1 MNKIKLVTFTVP
13 CYNSAEYMS
22 RCIDSILVGGDDVEI
37 IIVDDGSTKDN
48 TFEVAKEYEKKF
60 PSICRAIHQVNG
72 GHGEAVNTG
81 LKYAKGRYFRV
92 VDSDDWL
99 DKKCVIDYVETIKRL
114 VHEDKRIDLFV
125 TNYVY
130 DKVDKTHKAVMRY
143 QNIPKYRPVTWR
155 GIEPFVIGHYMLMH
169 SLTYSTSL
177 LRNANFHLPAHT
189 FYVDNIYAYYP
200 MQFVE
205 TIYYMDINLY
215 HYFIGRSDQSV
226 NEQVMIGRLE
236 QQYRVTNIM
245 LNDVDVMSVSS
256 KNLKDYLISYLSIIM
271 TVTSVL
277 SIMSKDPK
285 WENEK
290 DNLWK
295 GLKEKNRPLYNK
307 LKHTILGQGVNIPG
321 EIGKKLT
328 ITGYKIAQKLYGF
341 N

>member
-1 MNKIKLVTFTVP
+1 
-13 CYNSAEYMS
+13 
-22 RCIDSILVGGDDVEI
+22 
-37 IIVDDGSTKDN
+37 
-48 TFEVAKEYEKKF
+48 
-60 PSICRAIHQVNG
+60 
-72 GHGEAVNTG
+72 
-81 LKYAKGRYFRV
+81 
-92 VDSDDWL
+92 
-99 DKKCVIDYVETIKRL
+99 
-114 VHEDKRIDLFV
+114 
-125 TNYVY
+125 
-130 DKVDKTHKAVMRY
+130 
-143 QNIPKYRPVTWR
+143 
-155 GIEPFVIGHYMLMH
+155 
-169 SLTYSTSL
+169 
-177 LRNANFHLPAHT
+177 
-189 FYVDNIYAYYP
+189 
-200 MQFVE
+200 
-205 TIYYMDINLY
+205 MDINLY

-245 LNDVDVMSVSS
+245 LNDVDVMNVSS

-277 SIMSKDPK
+277 SIMSKDHK

-290 DNLWK
+290 NNLWK